1 MPISVT
7 CRQTEPQSPQG
18 GFTLLEM
25 MVVLALMALAVGIV
39 LPRLDVL
46 VDGFGAASER
56 ETLVEAVASLGL
68 IARSEGR
75 QIRFTGDLADL
86 PGEIPSG
93 WQVIPERGAI
103 VFHASGACEGGNV
116 RVLGRNREF
125 VYELAPP
132 RCRATLID

>member
-7 CRQTEPQSPQG
+7 CRRISWMHFAG
-18 GFTLLEM
+18 GFTLLEI

-56 ETLVEAVASLGL
+56 ETVIEAVASLGL
-68 IARSEGR
+68 VARNQGR
-75 QIRFTGDLADL
+75 QIRFDGNLVDL
-86 PGEIPSG
+86 PGEIPTG
-93 WQVIPERGAI
+93 WEVIPEGEAI
-103 VFHASGACEGGNV
+103 VFHPSGACDGGQV

>member
-1 MPISVT
+1 MRLA
-7 CRQTEPQSPQG
+7 C

-25 MVVLALMALAVGIV
+25 MVVLVLMALAVGMV

-56 ETLVEAVASLGL
+56 ETVIEAVASLGL
-68 IARSEGR
+68 VARSQGR
-75 QIRFTGDLADL
+75 RIQFQGQLDEL

-93 WQVIPERGAI
+93 WQVIAEGQGI
-103 VFHASGACEGGNV
+103 VFHPSGACEGGQV
-116 RVLGRNREF
+116 RVLGRGREF
-125 VYELAPP
+125 VYNLAPP